1 LAVPDIILPR
11 PYVLIQATQSNLGLL
26 PVRNSTIKFGSVVL
40 AYDTSDRVLA
50 GQQVMFDENE
60 SNIFL
65 YGSTQYWLVKDE
77 FVTGQ
82 ENVLP

>member
-1 LAVPDIILPR
+1 VAVPDLILPR